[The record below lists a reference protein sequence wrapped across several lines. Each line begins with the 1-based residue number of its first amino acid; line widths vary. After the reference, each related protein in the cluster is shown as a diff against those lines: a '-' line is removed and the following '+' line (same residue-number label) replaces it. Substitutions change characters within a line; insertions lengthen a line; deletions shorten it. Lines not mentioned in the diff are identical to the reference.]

1 MTVRTILITSFLI
14 LITFELVNSTSTN
27 KTKLSKKSK
36 RFMQNGGEEEEEQ
49 QPVSTSLPTTIIQIE
64 TQASEINP
72 PIIEDNPLI
81 KYGEYQICK
90 ELLKPSTA
98 FTVILMI
105 YMVLII
111 AGGVLVLV
119 LLKKI
124 YPSSY
129 FLKDDL
135 IN

>member
-1 MTVRTILITSFLI
+1 MKVRTILITSFLL

-36 RFMQNGGEEEEEQ
+36 RFMQNGGEEEEQ

-72 PIIEDNPLI
+72 PIIEDNSLS
-81 KYGEYQICK
+81 KYAEYQMCK

-119 LLKKI
+119 LLKKNL
-124 YPSSY
+124 SE
-129 FLKDDL
+129 
-135 IN
+135 